1 MFNIDAAF
9 IERLKDEGYD
19 VWTISQWERWLQLL
33 PKMVDSV
40 TRLRSAFRDAE
51 LGDGVGLFEA
61 NGLDD
66 YASDAELARLRQLD
80 ERSSWESIDA
90 KSLNQYCS
98 APSFFDPQG
107 FVFHLPAFLIAEL
120 NDNHEFGFIE
130 RIIEKRPQIGSWIEL
145 LTPQQ
150 ADALVVVLLLV
161 KQHPDYFNDARKFDH
176 AIARFAVIAATAS
189 NDR

>member
-90 KSLNQYCS
+90 KSLNQYCRR
-98 APSFFDPQG
+98 P
-107 FVFHLPAFLIAEL
+107 
-120 NDNHEFGFIE
+120 FIL
-130 RIIEKRPQIGSWIEL
+130 RSPRVCFSSSGISYCGTQ
-145 LTPQQ
+145 
-150 ADALVVVLLLV
+150 
-161 KQHPDYFNDARKFDH
+161 
-176 AIARFAVIAATAS
+176 
-189 NDR
+189 